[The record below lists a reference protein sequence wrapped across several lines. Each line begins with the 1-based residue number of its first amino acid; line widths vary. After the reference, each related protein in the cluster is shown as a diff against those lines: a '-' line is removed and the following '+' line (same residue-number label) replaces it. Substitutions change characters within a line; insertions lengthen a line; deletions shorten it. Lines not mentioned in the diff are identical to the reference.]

1 MKTVTTIITAII
13 FVSLTF
19 SSAHAKEIVKNAGS
33 VKSENEAF
41 IRADG
46 LACYFCAYG
55 LERFF
60 KKSGKIATYDMHLK
74 KGIVEIG
81 LIKGKPLVTQDEL
94 HKIVYDAG
102 YTPRSTTYQLVGK
115 VSKSGDGYIF
125 TVTDT
130 GQNFPL
136 KTTDKLASVID
147 KTVRLKAKV
156 DKQDGDKMY
165 LEALEFEVITPE
177 VTP

>member
-1 MKTVTTIITAII
+1 MRTLTFVTTAII
-13 FVSLTF
+13 LATITINP
-19 SSAHAKEIVKNAGS
+19 AHAKDIVKNPES

-60 KKSGKIATYDMHLK
+60 KKSGKIASYDMHLK

-102 YTPRSTTYQLVGK
+102 YSPRSTTYKLVGK
-115 VSKSGDGYIF
+115 VRKDGDGYIF
-125 TVTDT
+125 KVTDT
-130 GQNFPL
+130 GQSLPL
-136 KTTDKLASVID
+136 ITTDKLASVID

-156 DKQDGDKMY
+156 DKQDGDVMF
-165 LEALEFEVITPE
+165 LEALEIKIITPK

>member
-1 MKTVTTIITAII
+1 MRIMTAVTTAII
-13 FVSLTF
+13 LTVSAFNL
-19 SSAHAKEIVKNAGS
+19 AHAKDIVKNPAA
-33 VKSENEAF
+33 VKSENKAF

-60 KKSGKIATYDMHLK
+60 KKSGKIASYDMHLK

-102 YTPRSTTYQLVGK
+102 YSPRSTTYELVGK
-115 VSKSGDGYIF
+115 VEKSGGGYMF
-125 TVTDT
+125 TVSDT
-130 GQNFPL
+130 GQSLPL
-136 KTTDKLASVID
+136 KITDKLASAVG
-147 KTVRLKAKV
+147 KTVRLTAKV
-156 DKQDGDKMY
+156 DKQDGDKMF
-165 LEALEFEVITPE
+165 LAPLEFKIITPE